1 MQFFFSFLHTWAL
14 IWWDKKEKFLKAHP
28 VISHCGNARISCQ
41 ACYTNFIEKVWNI
54 RNPNMPEIRQCV
66 TFSLF
71 EFTFFSICGLYYVL
85 YRYFGKRECI
95 FKREPLFWPSK
106 TISRKEKTTFFFKRL
121 LLAKIGGPTFPKL
134 LSDWVGQ
141 YIIYFVQF
149 SQGFKRWKVHHD
161 MYHCAPR
168 LPSSAE
174 ILNIGHQNPSCSE
187 HPYSQK

>member
-1 MQFFFSFLHTWAL
+1 MPILIFFPRELLLVAFKDPFTCNFFSFLHTWAL

-71 EFTFFSICGLYYVL
+71 EFTFFQFVDYITFCIGTLEKESVFLRGNPF
-85 YRYFGKRECI
+85 FGPQRPFHERK
-95 FKREPLFWPSK
+95 KPL
-106 TISRKEKTTFFFKRL
+106 FFFKRL

-134 LSDWVGQ
+134 VGLSWP
-141 YIIYFVQF
+141 IHK
-149 SQGFKRWKVHHD
+149 S
-161 MYHCAPR
+161 
-168 LPSSAE
+168 
-174 ILNIGHQNPSCSE
+174 ILYNIH
-187 HPYSQK
+187 